1 MGNAHWASRPGRGGK
16 RSGEDDGV
24 REQEYSDDGVRHAH
38 ADPAPPRPAPLCSDR
53 PHCARLLTA
62 PLRPAAP
69 QPDCKALCI
78 TARHHYRLI
87 YSVIRRFEKGLI
99 AEKERERERG
109 GGEGRVFAHPGACLH
124 SHVCDEAA
132 DRGGRGGE
140 MTGE

>member
-109 GGEGRVFAHPGACLH
+109 GGE
-124 SHVCDEAA
+124 E
-132 DRGGRGGE
+132 RGGCLRIPAPASTATSA
-140 MTGE
+140 MRQLTGEEGAGK